1 MASSAERR
9 RLEQRAAERLLED
22 ERLRAG
28 LTDEQAQTLLN
39 WGLAQLSAQVAAL
52 DEPTPEKVDEIA
64 RRIRKAMAG
73 INSLVRER
81 GGPTAR
87 GGGGELAAQLRELIA
102 PAQLEAEV
110 ERLASQAHALS
121 ADQLLVRLMGLVSQA
136 WDPQTRRK
144 AKDKSPRGPSKTAR
158 VVLALII
165 LAILC
170 GLCVLAI
177 TLVRR
182 RPPQPTPTVVL
193 ATPTFTVAPTH
204 TRQVLQPTPTVALA
218 SPTFTVAPTHT
229 RQVLQPTPTVVIAA
243 GERWYRVFFTAPKY
257 PDKAAE
263 RQGSL
268 DEELTAFINGARRTV
283 DVAIYQLD
291 LPNVTQALLEAKKR
305 GCKVRVVTDI
315 DILEDPK
322 ENPAF
327 KKLQA
332 AKITVVAGNP
342 NAIMHNKFVVVDE
355 EAVWTGSWNFT
366 ENDTYRYNN
375 NALLIRSPELARNYT
390 VVFEKMWGDKKFGRQ
405 RKAGGTTP
413 ILEIA
418 GARVENYFAPEDQ
431 VASKIVARLKKA
443 QKSIVF
449 MAFSFTD
456 DDIGEAVLSR
466 AKAGVKVRGVFER
479 TGSETEYSEYGRMK
493 RAKLDVLQDGNPY
506 LMHHKVFIVDETTV
520 IVGSFNFSKNAEEEN
535 DENLLIID
543 DAALAQAFL
552 AEFERVYAQAK
563 SR

>member
-144 AKDKSPRGPSKTAR
+144 AKGKSPRGPSKTAR

-170 GLCVLAI
+170 GLCVLTI
-177 TLVRR
+177 VLVRR
-182 RPPQPTPTVVL
+182 RPPQPTPTVAL
-193 ATPTFTVAPTH
+193 AT
-204 TRQVLQPTPTVALA
+204 
-218 SPTFTVAPTHT
+218 PTFTVAPTHT

-552 AEFERVYAQAK
+552 AEFERVYAQAE

>member
-170 GLCVLAI
+170 GLCVLTI
-177 TLVRR
+177 VLVRR
-182 RPPQPTPTVVL
+182 RPPQPTPTVAL
-193 ATPTFTVAPTH
+193 AT
-204 TRQVLQPTPTVALA
+204 
-218 SPTFTVAPTHT
+218 PTFTVAPTHT

>member
-170 GLCVLAI
+170 GLCVLTI
-177 TLVRR
+177 VLVRR
-182 RPPQPTPTVVL
+182 RPP
-193 ATPTFTVAPTH
+193 
-204 TRQVLQPTPTVALA
+204 QPTPTVALA

-552 AEFERVYAQAK
+552 AEFERVYAQAE